1 RQRSR
6 GGSPPSA
13 AASFPAIP
21 QVDSSRLGGQPLML
35 VSYTPFG
42 EARRA
47 RRKQTLAQVVPPR
60 EGYAGNIKRQ
70 EDCQCHVKTTRG
82 GDRGAKPPRAPTARI
97 NPSAAA
103 PSRLAAFKA
112 SARPTSP
119 SPFASLRFSSRKIA
133 GIIR

>member
-21 QVDSSRLGGQPLML
+21 QVDSSRLGGQLLML
-35 VSYTPFG
+35 VSYTRFG

-47 RRKQTLAQVVPPR
+47 RRKQTLAQIVPPR

-70 EDCQCHVKTTRG
+70 EDCQCHVRTTRG
-82 GDRGAKPPRAPTARI
+82 GDRGAKPPRDQAPPAGADGPAKSQRR
-97 NPSAAA
+97 SALETRRLQGERPAA
-103 PSRLAAFKA
+103 LA
-112 SARPTSP
+112 
-119 SPFASLRFSSRKIA
+119 
-133 GIIR
+133 